1 MTQQIINV
9 GTAPNDGQGDPIRT
23 AFIKTNDNF
32 GQLYSRVQSSPP
44 PTFVGS
50 VGDQAGMYA
59 YDPTYFY
66 YCFADYDGSSI
77 IWAELTQ
84 IGNVSATQIVYGN
97 SSVTM
102 SSPGA
107 NVAISVNGTSN
118 VAVFNNTSM
127 KMSGIISASG
137 NIIGANITTSGIVSA
152 TGNVTGNYFIGNGSQ
167 LTGVQGLYG
176 NANVAAYLPT
186 YTGKLYPVDIYTNG
200 YFYANGD
207 PFAGGG
213 GGNSNYTNAN
223 VAAFLPTYTGN
234 LAGGNLSVTGN
245 IVALGSAT
253 VNQGITGNLTGTTN
267 GIHNGLVYSI
277 DIRDLSFDFGYITA
291 NTYTNPMQY
300 LFAVTSAGNL
310 DMGTVTAPASI
321 YIDIGTL
328 SY

>member
-127 KMSGIISASG
+127 KKSGIISASG
-137 NIIGANITTSGIVSA
+137 NIIGANITTS
-152 TGNVTGNYFIGNGSQ
+152 
-167 LTGVQGLYG
+167 
-176 NANVAAYLPT
+176 
-186 YTGKLYPVDIYTNG
+186 
-200 YFYANGD
+200 
-207 PFAGGG
+207 
-213 GGNSNYTNAN
+213 
-223 VAAFLPTYTGN
+223 
-234 LAGGNLSVTGN
+234 
-245 IVALGSAT
+245 
-253 VNQGITGNLTGTTN
+253 
-267 GIHNGLVYSI
+267 
-277 DIRDLSFDFGYITA
+277 
-291 NTYTNPMQY
+291 
-300 LFAVTSAGNL
+300 
-310 DMGTVTAPASI
+310 
-321 YIDIGTL
+321 
-328 SY
+328 